1 MMPMT
6 TLDST
11 LGRYLQLVWDRNASD
26 LHLTAGYPPV
36 LRIDGRLVPIEG
48 EQRLMPPDVARMIRS
63 MFTEDHW
70 AVYLEKKQLD
80 FSFSYQGLG
89 RFRGNAYQQRGA
101 AALALRGIPYGIKTL
116 DDLSAPDGIRRLL
129 EQPYGLVLCVGPT
142 GSGKSTT
149 LAAMIDQINET
160 RACHIL
166 TIEDPIE
173 YLHRHKRSLVNQR
186 EVGED
191 TPSFADGLKAALR
204 EDPDV
209 ILVGEMRDLESIAI
223 TLSLAETG
231 HLVFATLHT
240 NDASQAL
247 DRIIDVFPAERRDQI
262 QVQLAGSLQGVVS
275 QRLLHAQG
283 GGRVGAF
290 EVLVANDAIR
300 NLIREGKTRQI
311 RNVVTTARIDGMQTL
326 EHDLNRLVAAGRIS
340 PEEALSVA
348 AYPKEIVARG
358 PNAQLL
364 AALGARPA
372 TNGPACFNGTAGTNG
387 SALPPPPPPGVR

>member
-1 MMPMT
+1 MT
-6 TLDST
+6 MLTSIDST
-11 LGRYLQLVWDRNASD
+11 LGRYLQLVWDRGASD

-36 LRIDGRLVPIEG
+36 VRVDGMLVPIEG
-48 EQRLMPPDVARMIRS
+48 EPKLLPPDVARMIRS
-63 MFTEDHW
+63 LFTEDHW
-70 AVYLEKKQLD
+70 RHYLADKQLD
-80 FSFSYQGLG
+80 FSFSWQGTG

-101 AALALRGIPYGIKTL
+101 PALALRGIPFSIRTL
-116 DDLSAPDGIRRLL
+116 EELNAPAGVHYLL
-129 EQPYGLVLCVGPT
+129 NQPYGLVLCVGPT

-149 LAAMIDQINET
+149 LAAMVDRINET

-191 TPSFADGLKAALR
+191 TPSFSDGLRAALR

-223 TLSLAETG
+223 TMSLAETG

-247 DRIIDVFPAERRDQI
+247 DRLIDVFPAERRDQI
-262 QVQLAGSLQGVVS
+262 QIQLAGSLMGIIS
-275 QRLLHAQG
+275 QRLLHATG
-283 GGRVGAF
+283 GGRTAAY

-311 RNVVTTARIDGMQTL
+311 RNVITTNRIEGMQTL
-326 EHDLNRLVAAGRIS
+326 EHDLNRLVAAGKIDY
-340 PEEALSVA
+340 ETAINVA
-348 AYPKEIVARG
+348 TFPKEIVARG

-364 AALGARPA
+364 ATIESGQPIA
-372 TNGPACFNGTAGTNG
+372 NGFGKP
-387 SALPPPPPPGVR
+387 LPPPPQPAKR

>member
-1 MMPMT
+1 MLPMT

-11 LGRYLQLVWDRNASD
+11 LGRYLQLVWDRGASD

-36 LRIDGRLVPIEG
+36 LRIDGDLVPIEG

-116 DDLSAPDGIRRLL
+116 DDLKAPAGIHTLL
-129 EQPYGLVLCVGPT
+129 KQPYGLVLCVGPT

-149 LAAMIDQINET
+149 LAAMIDEINET

-173 YLHRHKRSLVNQR
+173 YLHRHKKSLVNQR

-191 TPSFADGLKAALR
+191 TPTFADGLKAALR

-223 TLSLAETG
+223 ALSLAETG

-275 QRLLHAQG
+275 QRLLHSTA
-283 GGRVGAF
+283 GGRVAAF
-290 EVLVANDAIR
+290 EVLMANDAIR
-300 NLIREGKTRQI
+300 NLVREGKTRQI
-311 RNVVTTARIDGMQTL
+311 RNVITTARIDGMQTM
-326 EHDLNRLVAAGRIS
+326 EHDLNRLIAAGLIT
-340 PEEALSVA
+340 PEVGMAAA

-358 PNAQLL
+358 PNEQLL
-364 AALGARPA
+364 ASLLSGRV
-372 TNGPACFNGTAGTNG
+372 FNGTA
-387 SALPPPPPPGVR
+387 LPPPTPVR

>member
-1 MMPMT
+1 MLPMT

-11 LGRYLQLVWDRNASD
+11 LGRYLQLVWDRGASD

-36 LRIDGRLVPIEG
+36 LRIDGQLVPIEG

-116 DDLSAPDGIRRLL
+116 DDLKAPAGIHSLL
-129 EQPYGLVLCVGPT
+129 KQPYGLVLCVGPT

-149 LAAMIDQINET
+149 LAAMIDEINET

-173 YLHRHKRSLVNQR
+173 YLHRHKKSLVNQR

-191 TPSFADGLKAALR
+191 TPTFADGLKAALR

-223 TLSLAETG
+223 ALSLAETG

-275 QRLLHAQG
+275 QRLLHSTA
-283 GGRVGAF
+283 GGRVAAF
-290 EVLVANDAIR
+290 EVLMANDAIR
-300 NLIREGKTRQI
+300 NLVREGKTRQI
-311 RNVVTTARIDGMQTL
+311 RNVITTARIDGMQTM
-326 EHDLNRLVAAGRIS
+326 EHDLNRLIAAGLIT
-340 PEEALSVA
+340 PEVGLAAA

-358 PNAQLL
+358 PNEQLL
-364 AALGARPA
+364 ASLLSGRV
-372 TNGPACFNGTAGTNG
+372 FNGTA
-387 SALPPPPPPGVR
+387 LPPPSPVR

>member
-1 MMPMT
+1 MT
-6 TLDST
+6 MITSIDST
-11 LGRYLQLVWDRNASD
+11 LGRYLQLVWDRGASD

-36 LRIDGRLVPIEG
+36 VRVDGMLMPIEG
-48 EQRLMPPDVARMIRS
+48 EPKLLPPDVARMIRS
-63 MFTEDHW
+63 LFTEDHW
-70 AVYLEKKQLD
+70 RNYLQNKQLD
-80 FSFSYQGLG
+80 FSFSWQGTG

-101 AALALRGIPYGIKTL
+101 PALALRGIPFSIRTL
-116 DDLSAPDGIRRLL
+116 EELNAPPGLHLL
-129 EQPYGLVLCVGPT
+129 LNQPYGLVLCVGPT

-149 LAAMIDQINET
+149 LAAMVDRINEV

-191 TPSFADGLKAALR
+191 TPSFADGLRAALR

-240 NDASQAL
+240 NDAAQAL
-247 DRIIDVFPAERRDQI
+247 DRLIDVFPAERRDQI
-262 QVQLAGSLQGVVS
+262 QIQLAGSLMGIIS
-275 QRLLHAQG
+275 QRLLHAVG
-283 GGRVGAF
+283 GGRTAAY
-290 EVLVANDAIR
+290 EVLAANDAIR

-311 RNVVTTARIDGMQTL
+311 RNVITTNRIEGMQTL
-326 EHDLNRLVAAGRIS
+326 EHDLNRLVAAGKITYDT
-340 PEEALSVA
+340 AISVA
-348 AYPKEIVARG
+348 TYPKEIIARG

-364 AALGARPA
+364 AAIESGQPVQ
-372 TNGPACFNGTAGTNG
+372 NGFGK
-387 SALPPPPPPGVR
+387 SFPPPQASKR

>member
-1 MMPMT
+1 MT
-6 TLDST
+6 MLTSIDST
-11 LGRYLQLVWDRNASD
+11 LGRYLQLVWDRGASD

-36 LRIDGRLVPIEG
+36 VRVDGMLMPIEG
-48 EQRLMPPDVARMIRS
+48 EPKLLPPDVARMIRS
-63 MFTEDHW
+63 LFTEDHW
-70 AVYLEKKQLD
+70 RHYLEHKQLD
-80 FSFSYQGLG
+80 FSFSWQGTG

-101 AALALRGIPYGIKTL
+101 PALALRGIPFSIRTL
-116 DDLSAPDGIRRLL
+116 EELNAPAGVHQLL
-129 EQPYGLVLCVGPT
+129 QQPYGLVLCVGPT

-149 LAAMIDQINET
+149 LAAMVDRINEQ

-191 TPSFADGLKAALR
+191 TPSFSEGLRAALR

-209 ILVGEMRDLESIAI
+209 ILVGEMRDLESIGI

-247 DRIIDVFPAERRDQI
+247 DRLIDVFPADRRDQI
-262 QVQLAGSLQGVVS
+262 QIQLAGSLMGIIS
-275 QRLLHAQG
+275 QRLLHAVG
-283 GGRVGAF
+283 GGRVAAY
-290 EVLVANDAIR
+290 EVLAANDAIR

-311 RNVVTTARIDGMQTL
+311 RNVIATNRIEGMQTL
-326 EHDLNRLVAAGRIS
+326 EHDLNRLVAAGRITY
-340 PEEALSVA
+340 ETAMKVA
-348 AYPKEIVARG
+348 TFPKEVVARG
-358 PNAQLL
+358 PNPQLL
-364 AALGARPA
+364 ATLESGQSIQAAFA
-372 TNGPACFNGTAGTNG
+372 SNGGK
-387 SALPPPPPPGVR
+387 LPPPAPKR

>member
-11 LGRYLQLVWDRNASD
+11 LGRYLQMVWDRHASD

-63 MFTEDHW
+63 LFTEDHW
-70 AVYLEKKQLD
+70 TTYLDKKQID

-101 AALALRGIPYGIKTL
+101 PALALRGIPYGIKSL
-116 DDLSAPDGIRRLL
+116 ADLGTPAGVEQLTN
-129 EQPYGLVLCVGPT
+129 QPYGLVLCVGPT

-149 LAAMIDQINET
+149 LAAMVDHINEN

-173 YLHRHKRSLVNQR
+173 YLHRHKQSLVNQR

-191 TPSFADGLKAALR
+191 TPTFADGLRAALR

-209 ILVGEMRDLESIAI
+209 ILVGEMRDLESIGIA
-223 TLSLAETG
+223 LSLAETG
-231 HLVFATLHT
+231 HLVLATLHT

-247 DRIIDVFPAERRDQI
+247 DRIVDVFPAERRDQI
-262 QVQLAGSLQGVVS
+262 QVQLAGSLQGVIS
-275 QRLLHAQG
+275 QRLLHANG

-311 RNVVTTARIDGMQTL
+311 RNVITTSRIDGMQTL
-326 EHDLNRLVAAGRIS
+326 EHDLNRLVASGMVDY
-340 PEEALSVA
+340 EVA
-348 AYPKEIVARG
+348 VTVASYPKELVARG
-358 PNAQLL
+358 PNPQLL
-364 AALGARPA
+364 A
-372 TNGPACFNGTAGTNG
+372 TFGTPTAF
-387 SALPPPPPPGVR
+387 PPPPVAATATTR

>member
-1 MMPMT
+1 MLPMT

-11 LGRYLQLVWDRNASD
+11 LGRYLQLVWDRGASD

-36 LRIDGRLVPIEG
+36 LRIDGELVPIEG

-116 DDLSAPDGIRRLL
+116 DDLKAPAGIHTLL
-129 EQPYGLVLCVGPT
+129 KQPYGLVLCVGPT

-149 LAAMIDQINET
+149 LAAMIDEINET

-173 YLHRHKRSLVNQR
+173 YLHRHKKSLVNQR

-191 TPSFADGLKAALR
+191 TPTFADGLKAALR

-223 TLSLAETG
+223 ALSLAETG

-247 DRIIDVFPAERRDQI
+247 DRIIDVFPSERRDQI

-275 QRLLHAQG
+275 QRLLHSTT
-283 GGRVGAF
+283 GGRVAAF
-290 EVLVANDAIR
+290 EVLMANDAIR

-311 RNVVTTARIDGMQTL
+311 RNVITTARIDGMQTM
-326 EHDLNRLVAAGRIS
+326 EHDLNRLIAAGLIT
-340 PEEALSVA
+340 PEVGLAAA

-358 PNAQLL
+358 PNEQLL
-364 AALGARPA
+364 ASLVGGRV
-372 TNGPACFNGTAGTNG
+372 FNGTA
-387 SALPPPPPPGVR
+387 LPPPSPVR